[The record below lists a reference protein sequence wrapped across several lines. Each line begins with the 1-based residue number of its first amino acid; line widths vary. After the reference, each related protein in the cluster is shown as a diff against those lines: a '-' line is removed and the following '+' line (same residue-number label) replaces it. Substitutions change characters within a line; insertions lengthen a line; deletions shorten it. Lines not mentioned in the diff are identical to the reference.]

1 MHKSHTKPVQ
11 LELFA
16 LSQDSNP
23 IVTPKWQNLPMPTR
37 HKITGLMARL
47 LMEHDTNHRAQD
59 TDDPLLS
66 KENGDV

>member
-11 LELFA
+11 LELFG

-47 LMEHDTNHRAQD
+47 LMEHDRSHQAED
-59 TDDPLLS
+59 VYDPLQNRES
-66 KENGDV
+66 GDV